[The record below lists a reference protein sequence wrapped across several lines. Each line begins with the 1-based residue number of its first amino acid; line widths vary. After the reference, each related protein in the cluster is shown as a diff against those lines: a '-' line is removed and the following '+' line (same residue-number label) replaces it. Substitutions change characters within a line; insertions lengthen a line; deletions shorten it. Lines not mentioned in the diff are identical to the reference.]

1 MALPSVGLSADLV
14 DAALLAVP
22 TRPDPAVTSRTKQD
36 GAGKDAASKDAASKD
51 SAGKDSAGKDS
62 ARAVLL
68 GTAPVAVDLV
78 AEKAKGSPGEVVSV
92 PGTAAYERVLLVG
105 TGDGTPA
112 DLRRAGAALARRAK
126 DCASLAVDLRALT
139 PDGRPLGALALAALV
154 EGLLLASYTFSR
166 KAEPKVRAL
175 SSVTLV
181 GPVALQPHLDAAVV
195 LCTATAAA
203 RDLVNTPSLEK
214 SPDWLAASARTLLAG
229 LDVKVLDEKA
239 LAAGGFGGIV
249 AVGQGSARPPRL
261 VQATYDGGG
270 SRHVVLVGKGITF
283 DTGGLSLK
291 PNPGMWEMKSDMG
304 GAAAVLATLR
314 AVADLALPIKVT
326 VLAAVAENM
335 PSGTAQRPGDVLTQ
349 YGGRTVE
356 VLNTDAEGRLV
367 LADALAYADLDLQ
380 ADVIVDVATLTGA
393 MPVALGKRHA
403 GMFASDEALAG
414 QLEAASSA
422 SGERLWRM
430 PLVEDY
436 RHALDSPI
444 ADLRN
449 IGQPKLKLMGGSITA
464 ALFLREFTGGRP
476 WAHLDIA
483 GTALAGGDED
493 ELVKGG
499 TGFGV
504 RLLTTW
510 LSALAAAPAV
520 KPATGTRARSASRRS
535 A

>member
-1 MALPSVGLSADLV
+1 MPGPRSSGRGARRSVLPASLPSVALSAELV
-14 DAALLAVP
+14 DAAVLAVP
-22 TRPDPAVTSRTKQD
+22 TRPD
-36 GAGKDAASKDAASKD
+36 G
-51 SAGKDSAGKDS
+51 SADP
-62 ARAVLL
+62 ARAVLV
-68 GTAPVAVDLV
+68 GTAPVEVDLV
-78 AEKAKGSPGEVVSV
+78 SERAKGGAGEVVSV
-92 PGTAAYERVLLVG
+92 PGAAPYDRVLLVG
-105 TGDGTPA
+105 TGAATPA
-112 DLRRAGAALARRAK
+112 DLRKAGAALARKAK
-126 DCASLAVDLRALT
+126 DAASLTVDLRALT
-139 PDGRPLGALALAALV
+139 PDDRPLDGPALAALV
-154 EGLLLASYTFSR
+154 EGLLLASYSFSR
-166 KAEPKVRAL
+166 KAEPSVRTL
-175 SSVTLV
+175 SAITLV
-181 GPVALQPHLDAAVV
+181 GPVALEPELQAAVV
-195 LCTATAAA
+195 LATATAAA

-214 SPDWLAASARTLLAG
+214 SPDWLATSARTLLAD
-229 LDVKVLDEKA
+229 LDVTVLDEKA
-239 LAAGGFGGIV
+239 LLARGFGGIIG
-249 AVGQGSARPPRL
+249 VGQGSARPPRL

-314 AVADLALPIKVT
+314 AVADLRLPIKVT

-367 LADALAYADLDLQ
+367 LADALAYADLDLD
-380 ADVIVDVATLTGA
+380 ADVLVDVATLTGA
-393 MPVALGKRHA
+393 MPVALGKKTA
-403 GMFASDEALAG
+403 GMFASDEVLAG
-414 QLEAASSA
+414 QLEAAAAS

-436 RHALDSPI
+436 RHTLDSPI

-483 GTALAGGDED
+483 GTAMAGGDDD

-510 LSALAAAPAV
+510 LTALAATPARR
-520 KPATGTRARSASRRS
+520 PARTASRRS